1 MFKPFGCEKPAEL
14 LSQPGLEYWFRE
26 RRTVND
32 FRRGP
37 LGSHFDGFAAYLK
50 AEGYSCSR
58 ATEILGKCCQ
68 LNAFLVDRGITKC
81 EELSESLLDSFLDVS
96 LEISEPPPPLI
107 RLGPMHAGVSRGSS
121 CIWLR
126 SKHWYRQSQRRLRS
140 LIAGFSIHTY
150 DTFGANVSFRM

>member
-1 MFKPFGCEKPAEL
+1 MSVPLFPIMFKPINSGQPAEL
-14 LSQPGLEYWFRE
+14 SSQPGLEYWFKE

-68 LNAFLVDRGITKC
+68 LNAFLVDRGLTRC
-81 EELSESLLDSFLDVS
+81 EELSESVIDSFLDVS
-96 LEISEPPPPLI
+96 LKNVRTTASSYSPRANARGCLKRCPPILGVEFRC
-107 RLGPMHAGVSRGSS
+107 RLAASRPRSHTRRAG
-121 CIWLR
+121 
-126 SKHWYRQSQRRLRS
+126 
-140 LIAGFSIHTY
+140 
-150 DTFGANVSFRM
+150 